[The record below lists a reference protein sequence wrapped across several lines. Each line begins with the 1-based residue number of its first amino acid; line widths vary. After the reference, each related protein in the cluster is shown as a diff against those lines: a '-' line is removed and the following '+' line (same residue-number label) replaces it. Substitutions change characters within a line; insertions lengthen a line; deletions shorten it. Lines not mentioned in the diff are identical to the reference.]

1 MSLINVFDAMRGTV
15 PVSAG
20 SAVAGSEFKD
30 DHLRAFDTKTQNFF
44 YAYDPIAF
52 IKEFSICRIRTNPPK
67 RDPFLPNNTCL
78 RIISGFFWDIYI
90 KKPVSNIFQHIFQE
104 WKAVVMDCLQTSPV
118 PEGLPKN
125 LTIEWITESAVK
137 VQIVTSAPPTYIILF
152 DEDEYPRQTNVK
164 YYTMK
169 QMKDMSQPQAFARAE
184 NAARDSN
191 LLNIPYYWELSGTDL
206 DRYNRIKFRCV
217 IENNPFTSDDI
228 FAQLHNVQGL
238 PKEQQ
243 IERCIKEIYDG
254 RSIMAQTELRLPI
267 KFQASP
273 TQTTTFSTKEYQ
285 KFLAEY
291 MLHNNGVLCWHDAG
305 TGKTLTSIMAML
317 LFLLKSP
324 LNRVVLVC
332 PAALQAQW
340 EIVKKQHIVPPIT
353 LTHDF
358 VAQYMKCYALQNRIS
373 VFSYEILNSFM
384 KKWIF
389 KTLTD
394 PTNTTKTPLI
404 DHTRVDNL
412 SPPEDELRRFVCE
425 GGGERMVVFDEIH
438 QVASKLLQCESPTQ
452 YLSDHF
458 FRGSRKVKSVL
469 QPTGGYWLRSFLVSC
484 IDKAMFLTA
493 TPIQNSVTD
502 LHPIMQNIC
511 LLARFPRSAI
521 QERYECLFLKELSD
535 YWSNDGTKKNI
546 NLNSVVSEKSKSLS
560 IPNFYPIKPQFSK
573 KKDADAYD
581 ELAEKYKRGIFATKN
596 FLSKDVLRDHGTIN
610 TLLNFMAN
618 FRGMIHRVRSVIPG
632 RGQQKRHVQ
641 QTDDFPQEII
651 KDHYLVVDESSE
663 YFKEYK
669 KLIAANAVL
678 QTLKETTTANN
689 NIDVTTLSEL
699 YGRQRMSTSHIYQIQ
714 TKPDELKIGGNAVK
728 SNKKITFVL
737 RGAFEVN
744 EHDNSINKKNN
755 DKFQQEFAA
764 KLGSAKSSPIYKFEV
779 GDKLKIAN
787 RSYVIQGFNT
797 DNTKLFVD
805 KPIVTSSTK
814 KGITCLE
821 LEKPATVDVAGSLQ
835 IHGSRGIITFT
846 DPNAAF
852 KNFIHTD
859 DNIKLDNG
867 SILIIKTV
875 DDIQPTVVSVT
886 FHHDSGLSRTFQQG
900 FWHLRAYV
908 TNTGVSTSRPNLKKP
923 LQNAVIKDQHFAN
936 DIKPEDV
943 IKVIFSPKFEFL
955 RGTYTDTNGLRLN
968 LWEDKKA
975 VIYTHFLEN
984 MRLLKHYMRMDGFF
998 KNMPTDHPKPLVLT
1012 ADDNNLQRRD
1022 KIIQAFKRQKKNV
1035 ILIISEK
1042 SGTGIDLTEVTDV
1055 VFYDLVW
1062 TGSLYTQIVGR
1073 GIRFRSHRALADY
1086 KKRVVCVHNLLLQ
1099 APALSNIKFA
1109 DEFMYEKIKHKQYI
1123 SDNIDSLLMSK
1134 DFQYHTG
1141 GGQYTLCSRE
1151 SPFGGAKGIGLLLN
1165 PPPVITLA
1173 DFQNADAQMKIHTTA
1188 TPTPTLPPV
1197 SASAVVQ
1204 VDTHKQQQ
1212 SMDVDDNHKPVKRPR
1227 QQQQQGRQVKRTK

>member
-1 MSLINVFDAMRGTV
+1 MSLIPVLNADGDIIPVPAGT
-15 PVSAG
+15 
-20 SAVAGSEFKD
+20 AVAGSEFED
-30 DHLRAFDTKTQNFF
+30 NHLAEFNRFTQEYF
-44 YAYDPIAF
+44 YAYDPIVF
-52 IKEFSICRIRTNPPK
+52 IKEFSICRIRTPP
-67 RDPFLPNNTCL
+67 PQGNHFLQKIDDW

-90 KKPVSNIFQHIFQE
+90 PPSSTKDIFRQ
-104 WKAVVMDCLQTSPV
+104 WKAVVMDCLQASPV
-118 PEGLPKN
+118 PDGLPKN
-125 LTIEWITESAVK
+125 LNIEWITESAVRVK
-137 VQIVTSAPPTYIILF
+137 IVRYAPPTYILLF

-169 QMKDMSQPQAFARAE
+169 QMKDISQPQAFARAE

-191 LLNIPYYWELSGTDL
+191 LLNIPYDWELSGTDL
-206 DRYNRIKFRCV
+206 HRYNRITFRCV
-217 IENNPFTSDDI
+217 IENNPFTSDEI
-228 FAQLHNVQGL
+228 FKQLHNVQGL
-238 PKEQQ
+238 PKEQR
-243 IERCIKEIYDG
+243 IERCVTAIYEG

-267 KFQASP
+267 KFQESA
-273 TQTTTFSTKEYQ
+273 TKKTTFSTKEYQ

-317 LFLLKSP
+317 LFLLQSP
-324 LNRVVLVC
+324 QNRVVIVC
-332 PAALQAQW
+332 PAALKAQW

-353 LTHDF
+353 LTHGF
-358 VAQYMKCYALQNRIS
+358 VAKYMECYALQNRIG
-373 VFSYEILNSFM
+373 VFSYETLNTFM

-389 KTLTD
+389 QTLTD

-404 DHTRVDNL
+404 DHTRLVNL
-412 SPPEDELRRFVCE
+412 STPENELRQFVCE
-425 GGGERMVVFDEIH
+425 GGGNRMAVFDEIH
-438 QVASKLLQCESPTQ
+438 QVAYKLLECGSPTQ

-458 FRGSRKVKSVL
+458 FRGSNKVKSVL

-502 LHPIMQNIC
+502 LHPLMQNIC
-511 LLARFPRSAI
+511 LLARFPRSDI
-521 QERYECLFLKELSD
+521 KRYDCLFLKDLYD
-535 YWSNDGTKKNI
+535 YWSSNGTSI
-546 NLNSVVSEKSKSLS
+546 TSAVVSDKSKSLS
-560 IPNFYPIKPQFSK
+560 IPNFYPIQPRFSNK
-573 KKDADAYD
+573 RDADAYD
-581 ELAEKYKRGIFATKN
+581 ELAKKYKQGIFATKN
-596 FLSKDVLRDHGTIN
+596 FLSKDVIRDHRTIN

-651 KDHYLVVDESSE
+651 KDHYLEVNESSE

-689 NIDVTTLSEL
+689 NIDVKTLSEL
-699 YGRQRMSTSHIYQIQ
+699 YGRQRKSTSHIYQIQ
-714 TKPDELKIGGNAVK
+714 TKANELQIGGNAVK
-728 SNKKITFVL
+728 SDKKITFSL
-737 RGAFEVN
+737 KDAFEV
-744 EHDNSINKKNN
+744 HDKSISKKNN
-755 DKFQQEFAA
+755 EKFQQTFIS
-764 KLGSAKSSPIYKFEV
+764 KLGGASKTSAKSYKFEV
-779 GDKLKIAN
+779 GDKLTIASK
-787 RSYVIQGFNT
+787 SYVIQAFNP
-797 DNTKLFVD
+797 DKTKIFVD
-805 KPIVTSSTK
+805 KPIVSPKKVTSLK
-814 KGITCLE
+814 
-821 LEKPATVDVAGSLQ
+821 LEKPLTVDVAGSLQ

-846 DPNAAF
+846 DPDAAF

-859 DNIKLDNG
+859 DNIELDNG

-875 DDIQPTVVSVT
+875 DDIQPTVVNVT
-886 FHHDSGLSRTFQQG
+886 FRGDSGLHKAFQQG
-900 FWHLRAYV
+900 SWHLRTYV
-908 TNTGVSTSRPNLKKP
+908 TDTKVSTSRPNLTKT
-923 LQNAVIKDQHFAN
+923 LQRVITGDEHFAK
-936 DIKPEDV
+936 DITSSDV

-955 RGTYTDTNGLRLN
+955 RGNYTDTNDLRLN
-968 LWEDKKA
+968 LWEDKKV

-984 MRLLKHYMRMDGFF
+984 MRLLKHYMQMDGFF

-1012 ADDNNLQRRD
+1012 ADDNNLQKRD
-1022 KIIQAFKRQKKNV
+1022 KMIQAFKREKNNV

-1109 DEFMYEKIKHKQYI
+1109 DELMYEKIKHKQHI

-1134 DFQYHTG
+1134 NFQYHTG
-1141 GGQYTLCSRE
+1141 GGHYTLCSRE
-1151 SPFGGAKGIGLLLN
+1151 HPFGAGKNIGLLLN
-1165 PPPVITLA
+1165 PPPVITFHDFKYA
-1173 DFQNADAQMKIHTTA
+1173 DNEIKTHTA
-1188 TPTPTLPPV
+1188 PMPAPTPPPV
-1197 SASAVVQ
+1197 SAPTAMQ
-1204 VDTHKQQQ
+1204 VDTHQQQ
-1212 SMDVDDNHKPVKRPR
+1212 QTMDVDDNKPVKRR
-1227 QQQQQGRQVKRTK
+1227 RQQQQQQQGRQVKRTK